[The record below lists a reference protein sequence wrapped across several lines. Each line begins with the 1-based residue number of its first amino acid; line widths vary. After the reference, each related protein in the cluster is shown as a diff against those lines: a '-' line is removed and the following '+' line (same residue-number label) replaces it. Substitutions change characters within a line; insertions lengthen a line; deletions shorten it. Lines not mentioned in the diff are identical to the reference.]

1 MSWQTILLAV
11 INPLL
16 GAGLIALLRLWHRNK
31 AVEQTLYGQPGEPG
45 LVMKFESLKAEV
57 KDRDHATRGRM
68 QEAVSEVEERIRD
81 LERVVPKRRSE
92 L

>member
-16 GAGLIALLRLWHRNK
+16 GAGLIALLRLWNRNK

-45 LVMKFESLKAEV
+45 LVVRFEALKEEV
-57 KDRDHATRGRM
+57 KDRDHTTREKM
-68 QEAVSEVEERIRD
+68 HEAVSELDHSIRA
-81 LERVVPKRRSE
+81 LERLIPATRRAE
-92 L
+92 